1 MRIET
6 TNGLTENQI
15 TEILNLE
22 TVAFRED
29 NLENHA
35 FLSNEI
41 NFDKALHCFYMGYE
55 NDELIAFLTTF
66 MPTSY
71 EAEILAVTHPDYREK
86 GYFKKLFQSAKETLV
101 LAGINKILL
110 VVESKSKS
118 GIAALKTFDCA
129 KLEHSEY
136 RMSCNDSKVLPE
148 YPDLQFFE
156 VNNQNKEIFA
166 EITQDAFTD
175 LEESSNFIDTVIS
188 SENRKG
194 YIAYKE
200 GTPVGVFDFNYEE
213 GDIFLYGV
221 GIATSYRG
229 KGFGKQLVGFAL
241 IEGLKKSDKVV
252 LDVNSENPIAF
263 NLYKKCGFQI
273 DFQVDYYRCEL

>member
-6 TNGLTENQI
+6 TNRLTENQI

-22 TVAFRED
+22 TVAFQAD
-29 NLENHA
+29 ALENHA

-41 NFDKALHCFYMGYE
+41 NFDKTLQCFYMGYE
-55 NDELIAFLTTF
+55 KDKLSAFLTTF

-71 EAEILAVTHPDYREK
+71 EAEVLAVTHPDYRGK
-86 GYFKKLFQSAKETLV
+86 GCFKKLFQAAKETLL

-110 VVESKSKS
+110 VVEPKSKS
-118 GIAALKTFDCA
+118 GVEVVKNFERA
-129 KLEHSEY
+129 KLERSEY
-136 RMSCNDSKVLPE
+136 RMSCNGSKTLPE

-166 EITQDAFTD
+166 EITRDVFPD
-175 LEESSNFIDTVIS
+175 LEERSNFIDTVIS
-188 SENRKG
+188 SKNRKG

-200 GTPVGVFDFNYEE
+200 EIPVGVFDFNYEE
-213 GDIFLYGV
+213 GDTFLYGV
-221 GIATSYRG
+221 GVATPYRG

-241 IEGLKKSDKVV
+241 NDGLKKFDKVV
-252 LDVNSENPIAF
+252 LDVDSENPIAF

-273 DFQVDYYRCEL
+273 DFQVDYYRWEF